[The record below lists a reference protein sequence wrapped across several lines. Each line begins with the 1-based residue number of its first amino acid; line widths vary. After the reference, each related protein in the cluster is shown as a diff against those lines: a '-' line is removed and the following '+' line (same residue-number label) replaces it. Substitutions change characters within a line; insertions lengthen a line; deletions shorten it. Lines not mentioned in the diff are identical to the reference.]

1 MYVLA
6 IDDERIMLKELMTEL
21 DQVFPDA
28 EIHGF
33 QKPLEAERWATEL
46 AQGGKKL
53 AYAFLDIRMPE
64 MTGLELARRLKVL
77 HPDVILIFCTAY
89 TEYAFD
95 AIGMYAKGYLMKP
108 ISAENIVRTLD
119 EMVYDWRKSL
129 EDQEPH
135 FWIKTFG
142 NFEVFVDGQPLIFE
156 REKAKEMLAYLVDR
170 AGASVTTEQL
180 SVVLWEDRA
189 YDRTLKNYVSTVL
202 GSLRKTLR
210 KVGKEDILIKT
221 RNHLSVNPEKI
232 KCDAYDYE
240 KGNVSAVNSF
250 RGEYMVNYSWAEF
263 KTGVYVSMEQGQ
275 QAPYPLSGKQK

>member
-6 IDDERIMLKELMTEL
+6 VDDERIMLKELIREL
-21 DQVFPDA
+21 GQVFADA
-28 EIHGF
+28 EIKGF
-33 QKPLEAERWATEL
+33 LDPEEAERWASEL
-46 AQGGKKL
+46 AQEGKTL
-53 AYAFLDIRMPE
+53 SYAFLDIRMRG
-64 MTGLELARRLKVL
+64 MNGIELARRLKIL
-77 HPDVILIFCTAY
+77 HPGTVLIFCTAY

-95 AIGMYAKGYLMKP
+95 AISMYAKGYLMKP
-108 ISAENIVRTLD
+108 ISAADIVCTLD

-129 EDQEPH
+129 EVQNQT

-142 NFEVFVDGQPLIFE
+142 SFEVFVDGQPLVFE

-180 SVVLWEDRA
+180 AVVLWEDRP

-202 GSLRKTLR
+202 GSLRRTLR
-210 KVGKEDILIKT
+210 KIGKEDILIKT

-240 KGNVSAVNSF
+240 NGIISAVNSF

-263 KTGVYVSMEQGQ
+263 KTGVYVSMEQV
-275 QAPYPLSGKQK
+275 K

>member
-6 IDDERIMLKELMTEL
+6 IDDERIMLKELTTEL
-21 DQVFPDA
+21 GRVFPNA

-33 QKPLEAERWATEL
+33 QEPLEAEKWAKEL
-46 AQGGKKL
+46 AQNGDVL
-53 AYAFLDIRMPE
+53 DYAFLDIRMRE
-64 MTGLELARRLKVL
+64 MSGIELARRLKIL
-77 HPDVILIFCTAY
+77 HPNTILIFCTAY

-108 ISAENIVRTLD
+108 ISADNIVRTLD

-129 EDQEPH
+129 EVEEQS

-142 NFEVFVDGQPLIFE
+142 NFEVFVNGQPLVFE

-170 AGASVTTEQL
+170 SGASVTTEQL
-180 SVVLWEDRA
+180 AVVLWEDRA

-240 KGNVSAVNSF
+240 KGVVSAINSF
-250 RGEYMVNYSWAEF
+250 RGEYMVNYSWAEY
-263 KTGVYVSMEQGQ
+263 KTGTYVAMERERSQ
-275 QAPYPLSGKQK
+275 

>member
-6 IDDERIMLKELMTEL
+6 IDDERIMLKELTTEL
-21 DQVFPDA
+21 GRVFPNA

-33 QKPLEAERWATEL
+33 QEPLEAERWAKEL
-46 AQGGKKL
+46 AQNGDVL
-53 AYAFLDIRMPE
+53 DYAFLDIRMRE
-64 MTGLELARRLKVL
+64 MSGIELARRLKML
-77 HPDVILIFCTAY
+77 HPNTILIFCTAY

-108 ISAENIVRTLD
+108 ISADNIVRTLD

-129 EDQEPH
+129 EVEEQS

-142 NFEVFVDGQPLIFE
+142 HFEVFVNGQPLVFE

-170 AGASVTTEQL
+170 SGASVTTEQL
-180 SVVLWEDRA
+180 AVVLWEDRA

-240 KGNVSAVNSF
+240 KGVNSAINSF
-250 RGEYMVNYSWAEF
+250 RGEYMVNYSWAEY
-263 KTGVYVSMEQGQ
+263 KTGSYVAMERER
-275 QAPYPLSGKQK
+275 S

>member
-6 IDDERIMLKELMTEL
+6 VDDERIMLKELTKEL
-21 DQVFPDA
+21 GRVFANAD
-28 EIHGF
+28 IQGF
-33 QKPLEAERWATEL
+33 QNPLEAERWASEL
-46 AQGGKKL
+46 AQEGETL
-53 AYAFLDIRMPE
+53 TYAFLDIRMRE
-64 MTGLELARRLKVL
+64 MSGLELARRLKLL
-77 HPDVILIFCTAY
+77 HPGVILIFCTGY

-95 AIGMYAKGYLMKP
+95 AMSMYAKGYLLKP
-108 ISAENIVRTLD
+108 ISAECIVRTLD

-129 EDQEPH
+129 ELQDH
-135 FWIKTFG
+135 TLWIKTFG
-142 NFEVFVDGQPLIFE
+142 NFEVFVNGQPLAFE

-170 AGASVTTEQL
+170 SGASVTTEQL
-180 SVVLWEDRA
+180 AVVLWEDRA

-221 RNHLSVNPEKI
+221 RNHLSVNPDKI

-240 KGNVSAVNSF
+240 KGIVPAVNSF

-263 KTGVYVSMEQGQ
+263 KTGTYVAMEQGR
-275 QAPYPLSGKQK
+275 G

>member
-6 IDDERIMLKELMTEL
+6 IDDERIMLKELTTEL
-21 DQVFPDA
+21 GRVFPNA

-33 QKPLEAERWATEL
+33 QEPLEAERWAKEL
-46 AQGGKKL
+46 AQNGDVL
-53 AYAFLDIRMPE
+53 DYAFLDIRMRE
-64 MTGLELARRLKVL
+64 MSGIELARRLKML
-77 HPDVILIFCTAY
+77 HPNTILIFCTAY

-108 ISAENIVRTLD
+108 ISADNIVRTLE

-129 EDQEPH
+129 EVEEQS

-142 NFEVFVDGQPLIFE
+142 HFEVFVNGQPLVFE

-170 AGASVTTEQL
+170 SGASVTTEQL
-180 SVVLWEDRA
+180 AVVLWEDRA

-240 KGNVSAVNSF
+240 KGDISAINSF

-263 KTGVYVSMEQGQ
+263 KTGVYVAMEQ
-275 QAPYPLSGKQK
+275 KRR

>member
-6 IDDERIMLKELMTEL
+6 VDDERIMLKELTTEL
-21 DQVFPDA
+21 GRVFPNA

-33 QKPLEAERWATEL
+33 QEPHEAEQWASLL
-46 AQGGKKL
+46 AQEGKTL
-53 AYAFLDIRMPE
+53 TYAFLDIRMRE
-64 MTGLELARRLKVL
+64 MNGLELARRLKLL
-77 HPDVILIFCTAY
+77 HPGTVLIFCTAY

-108 ISAENIVRTLD
+108 ISAESIVRTLD
-119 EMVYDWRKSL
+119 EMVYDWRKTL
-129 EDQEPH
+129 GEQEQS

-142 NFEVFVDGQPLIFE
+142 NFEVFVNGQPLVFE

-170 AGASVTTEQL
+170 SGASVTTEQL
-180 SVVLWEDRA
+180 AVVLWEDRL
-189 YDRTLKNYVSTVL
+189 YDKTLKNYVSTIL

-210 KVGKEDILIKT
+210 KVGKEDILIKS
-221 RNHLSVNPEKI
+221 RKHLSVNPEKI

-240 KGNVSAVNSF
+240 KGIMSAVNSF

-263 KTGVYVSMEQGQ
+263 KTGVYVSMEQDQ
-275 QAPYPLSGKQK
+275 R

>member
-21 DQVFPDA
+21 GQVFPNA

-33 QKPLEAERWATEL
+33 QEPKKAEQWASDL
-46 AQGGKKL
+46 AQEGIKL
-53 AYAFLDIRMPE
+53 DYAFLDIRMRE
-64 MTGLELARRLKVL
+64 MNGLELARRLKLL
-77 HPDVILIFCTAY
+77 HPGTVLIFCTAY

-108 ISAENIVRTLD
+108 ISAESIVRTLD
-119 EMVYDWRKSL
+119 EMVFDWRKSL
-129 EDQEPH
+129 EAQEH
-135 FWIKTFG
+135 SFWIKTFG
-142 NFEVFVDGQPLIFE
+142 NFEVFVDGQPLLFE

-170 AGASVTTEQL
+170 SGASVTTEQL
-180 SVVLWEDRA
+180 AVVLWEDRA
-189 YDRTLKNYVSTVL
+189 YDRTLKNYVSTIL

-210 KVGKEDILIKT
+210 KVGKEDILIKS

-232 KCDAYDYE
+232 RCDAYDYE
-240 KGNVSAVNSF
+240 KGIMSAVNSF

-263 KTGVYVSMEQGQ
+263 KTGVYVTMEQNHR
-275 QAPYPLSGKQK
+275 